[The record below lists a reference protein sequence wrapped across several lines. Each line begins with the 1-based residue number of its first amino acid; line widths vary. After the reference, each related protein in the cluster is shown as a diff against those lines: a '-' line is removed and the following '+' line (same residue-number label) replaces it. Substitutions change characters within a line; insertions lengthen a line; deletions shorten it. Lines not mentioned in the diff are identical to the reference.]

1 MSVNCHRQLFD
12 RTKNNKNENA
22 KQVNIISSQHL
33 PAQYFIRA
41 EYQLEESS
49 ANPKTYD
56 QPEPGFRSRKF
67 YRNRL
72 RLSYQYKNATGAG
85 D

>member
-56 QPEPGFRSRKF
+56 
-67 YRNRL
+67 
-72 RLSYQYKNATGAG
+72 
-85 D
+85 